1 MKSKT
6 ILMLFFFFAL
16 AVFSAVEITVPGT
29 IVSDDQYFT
38 VKDIWPEFPYDRT
51 IAFIGKS
58 GLVYTSEELAKTL
71 YGLMKPY
78 DIKYELIFASKDI
91 KVLYSQYMIK
101 EEQSGIDIKKDILEK
116 MQKNYPEYVFSEQ
129 VTTRPAVEKV
139 LSYEINSYGLL
150 KDLLNVTFT
159 AKMPDGKKT
168 IGTLSVAVEKN
179 VKVLV
184 ILQDVKKNQQIKAEL
199 TGESTVNILKYEFN
213 IINRHDLD
221 NFAYTALR
229 DLKAGEPINIAFV
242 KKIPDLKAGQ
252 TVEIV
257 VEYGTVMVRATGR
270 LMKDAS
276 YGEVVQIRNIDSGVL
291 VEGVLVQGA
300 KVLINMNG
308 GD

>member
-6 ILMLFFFFAL
+6 ILMLFCFFGFT
-16 AVFSAVEITVPGT
+16 VFSAVEITVPGT

-78 DIKYELIFASKDI
+78 DIKYELEFVSKDI
-91 KVLYSQYMIK
+91 KILYSQYMFK

-116 MQKNYPEYVFSEQ
+116 MQKNYPEYVFSEH
-129 VTTRPAVEKV
+129 VITRPAVEKV

-168 IGTLSVAVEKN
+168 IGTLSVTVEKN

-184 ILQDVKKNQQIKAEL
+184 VLQDIKKNQQIKADL
-199 TGESTVNILKYEFN
+199 TCESTVNVLKYEFN
-213 IINRHDLD
+213 MITKEDLE
-221 NFAYTALR
+221 NFAYTTLR
-229 DLKAGEPINIAFV
+229 DLKAGEPINNAFV

-257 VEYGTVMVRATGR
+257 VDYGTVMVRATGR

-276 YGEVVQIRNIDSGVL
+276 YGEVVQIRNTDTGVL
-291 VEGVLVQGA
+291 LEGLLAPGA

>member
-58 GLVYTSEELAKTL
+58 GFVYTSEELAKTL

-291 VEGVLVQGA
+291 LEGVLVQGA

>member
-184 ILQDVKKNQQIKAEL
+184 ILQDVKKNQQIKVEL

-291 VEGVLVQGA
+291 LEGVLVQGA

>member
-1 MKSKT
+1 
-6 ILMLFFFFAL
+6 MLFFFFAL

-116 MQKNYPEYVFSEQ
+116 MQKNYPEYVFSEH
-129 VTTRPAVEKV
+129 VITRPAVEKV
-139 LSYEINSYGLL
+139 ISYEINSYGLL

-168 IGTLSVAVEKN
+168 IGTLSVTVEKN

-184 ILQDVKKNQQIKAEL
+184 VLQDIKKNQQIKADL
-199 TGESTVNILKYEFN
+199 TCESTVNVLKYEFN
-213 IINRHDLD
+213 MITKEDLE
-221 NFAYTALR
+221 NFAYTTLR
-229 DLKAGEPINIAFV
+229 DLKAGEPINNAFV

-257 VEYGTVMVRATGR
+257 VDYGTVMVRATGR

-276 YGEVVQIRNIDSGVL
+276 YGEVVQIRNTDTGVL
-291 VEGVLVQGA
+291 LEGLLAPGA

>member
-213 IINRHDLD
+213 IINRHDLE

-291 VEGVLVQGA
+291 LEGVLVQGA

>member
-1 MKSKT
+1 
-6 ILMLFFFFAL
+6 
-16 AVFSAVEITVPGT
+16 
-29 IVSDDQYFT
+29 
-38 VKDIWPEFPYDRT
+38 
-51 IAFIGKS
+51 
-58 GLVYTSEELAKTL
+58 
-71 YGLMKPY
+71 
-78 DIKYELIFASKDI
+78 IKYELEFASKDI

-116 MQKNYPEYVFSEQ
+116 MQKVYPEYVFSER

-139 LSYEINSYGLL
+139 ISYEINSYGLL

-168 IGTLSVAVEKN
+168 VGTLSVTVEKN

-184 ILQDVKKNQQIKAEL
+184 VLQDIKKNQQIKADL
-199 TGESTVNILKYEFN
+199 TCESTVNVLKYEFN
-213 IINRHDLD
+213 MITKEDLE
-221 NFAYTALR
+221 NFAYTTLR
-229 DLKAGEPINIAFV
+229 DLKAGEPINNAFV

-257 VEYGTVMVRATGR
+257 VDYGTVMVRATGR

-276 YGEVVQIRNIDSGVL
+276 YGEVVQIRNTDTGVL
-291 VEGVLVQGA
+291 LEGLLAPGA
-300 KVLINMNG
+300 KVFINMNG

>member
-291 VEGVLVQGA
+291 LEGVLVQGA

>member
-6 ILMLFFFFAL
+6 ILMLFCFFGFT
-16 AVFSAVEITVPGT
+16 VFSAVEITVPGT

-58 GLVYTSEELAKTL
+58 GLTYTSEELAKTL

-78 DIKYELIFASKDI
+78 DIKYELEFASKHI

-116 MQKNYPEYVFSEQ
+116 MQKVYPEYVFSER

-139 LSYEINSYGLL
+139 ISYEINSYGLL

-168 IGTLSVAVEKN
+168 VGTLSVTVEKN

-184 ILQDVKKNQQIKAEL
+184 VLQDIKKNQQIKADL
-199 TGESTVNILKYEFN
+199 TCESTVNVLKYEFN
-213 IINRHDLD
+213 MITKEDLE
-221 NFAYTALR
+221 NFAYTTLR
-229 DLKAGEPINIAFV
+229 DLKAGEPINNAFV

-257 VEYGTVMVRATGR
+257 VDYGTVMVRATGR

-276 YGEVVQIRNIDSGVL
+276 YGEVVQIRNTDTGVL
-291 VEGVLVQGA
+291 LEGLLAPGA
-300 KVLINMNG
+300 KVFINMNG

>member
-116 MQKNYPEYVFSEQ
+116 MQKNYPEYVFSEH
-129 VTTRPAVEKV
+129 VITRPAVEKV
-139 LSYEINSYGLL
+139 ISYEINSYGLL

-168 IGTLSVAVEKN
+168 IGTLSVTVEKN

-184 ILQDVKKNQQIKAEL
+184 VLQDIKKNQQIKADL
-199 TGESTVNILKYEFN
+199 TCESTVNVLKYEFN
-213 IINRHDLD
+213 MITKEDLE
-221 NFAYTALR
+221 NFAYTTLR
-229 DLKAGEPINIAFV
+229 DLKAGEPINNAFV

-257 VEYGTVMVRATGR
+257 VDYGTVMVRATGR

-276 YGEVVQIRNIDSGVL
+276 YGEVVQIRNTDTGVL
-291 VEGVLVQGA
+291 LEGLLAPGA

>member
-6 ILMLFFFFAL
+6 ILMLFCFFGFT
-16 AVFSAVEITVPGT
+16 VFSAVEITVPGT

-58 GLVYTSEELAKTL
+58 GLTYTSEELAKTL

-78 DIKYELIFASKDI
+78 DIKYELEFASKDI

-116 MQKNYPEYVFSEQ
+116 MQKVYPEYVFSER

-139 LSYEINSYGLL
+139 ISYEINSYGLL

-168 IGTLSVAVEKN
+168 VGTLSVTVEKN

-184 ILQDVKKNQQIKAEL
+184 VLQDIKKNQQIKADL
-199 TGESTVNILKYEFN
+199 TCESTVNVLKYEFN
-213 IINRHDLD
+213 MITKEDLE
-221 NFAYTALR
+221 NFAYTTLR
-229 DLKAGEPINIAFV
+229 DLKAGEPINNAFV

-257 VEYGTVMVRATGR
+257 VDYGTVMVRATGR

-276 YGEVVQIRNIDSGVL
+276 YGEVVQIRNTDTGVL
-291 VEGVLVQGA
+291 LEGLLAPGA
-300 KVLINMNG
+300 KVFINMNG